1 MTFCDPGVSVI
12 IPAYKAA
19 AFIGE
24 TLQSVFNQTVLPQEV
39 IVVNDGSPDTPELE
53 RALEPFRD
61 RIIYIVQENKGVSGA
76 RNTAIR
82 ASSQPLLACIDS
94 DDLWKPAYLEVQ
106 TRYLRE
112 HPDVDL
118 VYPNGVKFG
127 DSPDAGKIFM
137 EASPSNGDVT
147 FEKLV
152 RLECNV
158 NTSVT
163 VRREA
168 VLKAGLYDESL
179 KTSEDF
185 DLWLRI
191 HKMGGRIA
199 YHREILMMSRGTPG
213 SLSSQQMQMYNDF
226 LQVLAKA
233 EATLHLTPSEQEAIH
248 QQRRDY
254 RARIALQQGK
264 SAFFHGNPQ
273 AAIDHLRAANTYFES
288 KKLTISILLLRI
300 APSLLLK
307 LYHLRDA
314 LVFRTDT
321 KSRYVNS

>member
-1 MTFCDPGVSVI
+1 MTYCDPGVSVI
-12 IPAYKAA
+12 IPAYNAA
-19 AFIGE
+19 RFIGE
-24 TLQSVFNQTVLPQEV
+24 TLDSVFSQTVLPQEV

-53 RALEPFRD
+53 RALERFRD

-82 ASSQPLLACIDS
+82 ASTQPLLACVDS

-137 EASPSNGDVT
+137 DASPSNGDVT

-152 RLECNV
+152 RLQCNV

-168 VLKAGLYDESL
+168 VFTAGLYDESL

-185 DLWLRI
+185 DLWLRVY
-191 HKMGGRIA
+191 KTGGRIA

-213 SLSSQQMQMYNDF
+213 SLSSQQMQMYTDF
-226 LQVLAKA
+226 LRVLAKA
-233 EATLHLTPSEQEAIH
+233 EQTLQLTPSELEAIH

-254 RARIALQQGK
+254 DARIALQQGK
-264 SAFFHGNPQ
+264 SAFFHGDPQ
-273 AAIDHLRAANTYFES
+273 AAIEHLRAANAYFES
-288 KKLTISILLLRI
+288 KKLAISILLLRA
-300 APSLLLK
+300 APSLLLR